1 VSLSCP
7 FAEFYNQIVSLT
19 ANTAANMHA
28 PLYYDRVIVTNET
41 TGDVYVSTDGSA
53 VSTSEGS
60 YGAIVLPGAWRMV
73 GNDQPKQPLVSK
85 KASGRTVQNTG
96 WQGATEPNAFHR
108 RRRGAQQLS
117 HRVDGLVIDMPQD
130 DHCSAA
136 GRQLAECGQQS
147 HPKGRVHGRRGA
159 GIADVSDRQFAGAPE
174 PAL

>member
-28 PLYYDRVIVTNET
+28 PLYYDRVTVTNET

-60 YGAIVLPGAWRMV
+60 YGAIVLPGAWRME

-85 KASGRTVQNTG
+85 KASAGRCRTRAGRERPSRTLF
-96 WQGATEPNAFHR
+96 T
-108 RRRGAQQLS
+108 
-117 HRVDGLVIDMPQD
+117 
-130 DHCSAA
+130 AA
-136 GRQLAECGQQS
+136 GVVPS
-147 HPKGRVHGRRGA
+147 
-159 GIADVSDRQFAGAPE
+159 S
-174 PAL
+174 